1 VQISGFLLRSDYR
14 ISFDFIGSPTIRL
27 SITRAVHWRIWA
39 RPRQTVNRWV
49 QGYGPA
55 RKGLTLNFEN
65 GTVHSIRSV
74 SQRALAA
81 AWARLCNEGLPSFDQ
96 FDPEP
101 GVHDPKQLVAWKVEI
116 KDDQLV
122 FRALYRGRLV
132 DEAFNDG
139 WTGKTLREVTPPSLQ
154 PLIICASE
162 HCVSTGYAVYTVL
175 RTYDGAGCP
184 IELERLLLPFGRNGR
199 VKIIVASLQLV
210 SPERTVERGKVAKNF
225 EAQSEAV
232 VSIRISAAS
241 INKSRSKP
249 VVTSD
254 GLV

>member
-1 VQISGFLLRSDYR
+1 
-14 ISFDFIGSPTIRL
+14 
-27 SITRAVHWRIWA
+27 
-39 RPRQTVNRWV
+39 
-49 QGYGPA
+49 
-55 RKGLTLNFEN
+55 LNFEN

-74 SQRALAA
+74 SQRALAES
-81 AWARLCNEGLPSFDQ
+81 WARLGQGGLASFDQ

-101 GVHDPKQLVAWKVEI
+101 GTHDPKQLVAWKVEV
-116 KDDQLV
+116 KDGQLV
-122 FRALYRGRLV
+122 FRALYRGKLV
-132 DEAFNDG
+132 DEAFNDA

-162 HCVSTGYAVYTVL
+162 HCVSTGCAVYTVL
-175 RTYDGAGCP
+175 RTNGGGGFP

-210 SPERTVERGKVAKNF
+210 SVQGTVERGKVAKDF

-232 VSIRISAAS
+232 VSVRISAAS
-241 INKSRSKP
+241 FHKSCSKP

-254 GLV
+254 GVA